1 MQIVELYFIGLFYI
15 VSKIKSPCKLG
26 ICLFTKNLRICTSS
40 VHSALEIMQLAQ
52 YYDAIITWKEF
63 WNSLLNI
70 TQELE
75 ISKSTLFFLSLKVN
89 QFSSVTQSCLILCD
103 PMDCSMPGLPVHHH
117 TFRLTPKYLEVSL
130 PTLTRFSRKWLFIVI
145 KKKSILSHICQLK
158 EY

>member
-75 ISKSTLFFLSLKVN
+75 ISKSTVFFFKFKGESI
-89 QFSSVTQSCLILCD
+89 QFSHSAMSNSLW
-103 PMDCSMPGLPVHHH
+103 PHGLQHARPPCPSSYLQ
-117 TFRLTPKYLEVSL
+117 TNPKIS
-130 PTLTRFSRKWLFIVI
+130 WGVI
-145 KKKSILSHICQLK
+145 THFDQI
-158 EY
+158 

>member
-75 ISKSTLFFLSLKVN
+75 ISKSTLFFFKFKGESI
-89 QFSSVTQSCLILCD
+89 QFSHSVMSNSLW
-103 PMDCSMPGLPVHHH
+103 PHGLQHARPPCPSPYLQ
-117 TFRLTPKYLEVSL
+117 TNPKIS
-130 PTLTRFSRKWLFIVI
+130 WGVI
-145 KKKSILSHICQLK
+145 THFDQI
-158 EY
+158 